1 MIETMEEYI
10 RALSMIGNLKLN
22 LEDLYN
28 QRRELLNNI
37 LRVEKQIDKHE
48 SFLKELENDISL

>member
-10 RALSMIGNLKLN
+10 RALNMIGNLKLN

-28 QRRELLNNI
+28 QRQELLNNI